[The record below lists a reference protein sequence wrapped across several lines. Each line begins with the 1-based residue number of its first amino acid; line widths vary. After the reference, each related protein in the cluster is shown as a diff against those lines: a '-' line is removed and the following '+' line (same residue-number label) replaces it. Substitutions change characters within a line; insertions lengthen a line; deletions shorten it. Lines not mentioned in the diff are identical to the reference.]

1 MMDETNETLGTQA
14 MELVGAVGPVLHGA
28 RYDVAM
34 NALIYLLAQ
43 GINESDMPRQEV
55 IALVGEQLEA
65 LCAYMAEHETQH

>member
-1 MMDETNETLGTQA
+1 MMSDTNEALGTQV
-14 MELVGAVGPVLHGA
+14 MELVGAAGPVLHGA

-43 GINESDMPRQEV
+43 GITEADMPHEEV
-55 IALVGEQLEA
+55 IKIVSEQLTA